1 MLDPAIEREHLSL
14 AERHIVEGE
23 ERITMQML
31 LVDRLRT
38 DGHDVTEAERLLLI
52 LRETLVAWHGH
63 RDEILRELA
72 RHNELRSH

>member
-31 LVDRLRT
+31 LIDRMRR
-38 DGHDVTEAERLLLI
+38 DGHDVREAERLLLT
-52 LRETLVAWHGH
+52 LRETLVTWHGH

-72 RHNELRSH
+72 RQDELRSH